1 MSFFWMSF
9 GDASLPKG
17 SQFLGGLLIEAD
29 DFHAALLKSHRLL
42 LNPGGEVKSFEVQ
55 APISESIEEEYADR
69 LLTREECAEMEK
81 DMMQ

>member
-9 GDASLPKG
+9 CDASLPKG

-42 LNPGGEVKSFEVQ
+42 INPGGEVKAFEVKV
-55 APISESIEEEYADR
+55 PISESIEGEYANR
-69 LLTREECAEMEK
+69 LLTREECAGMEK
-81 DMMQ
+81 DMAQ

>member
-42 LNPGGEVKSFEVQ
+42 LNPGGEIKAFEIEV
-55 APISESIEEEYADR
+55 PIPESIEEEYADR
-69 LLTREECAEMEK
+69 LLTREQCADMEK